1 MKGGITVDGQGSGW
15 FSIST
20 RNPSGTY
27 GERIRVNSSGNLIV
41 DAGGDAQ
48 DIQIKS
54 HSASGGHGQI
64 YLRGNASNESSS
76 IKLNHYGHADF
87 LIAAGRSGN
96 GLFSITR
103 TDGGTDGIIVN
114 GSGNVGINTN
124 ENDDK
129 LHVNDGNI
137 FQEQTN
143 GLIFFGKDGGGS
155 NTNSPNTHWIGRID
169 NAGYHA
175 VGSDGGFSG
184 VAGSLGI
191 GSWFYNVCY
200 SNGNN

>member
-1 MKGGITVDGQGSGW
+1 M
-15 FSIST
+15 
-20 RNPSGTY
+20 
-27 GERIRVNSSGNLIV
+27 
-41 DAGGDAQ
+41 
-48 DIQIKS
+48 
-54 HSASGGHGQI
+54 
-64 YLRGNASNESSS
+64 
-76 IKLNHYGHADF
+76 
-87 LIAAGRSGN
+87 
-96 GLFSITR
+96 FSITR

-124 ENDDK
+124 IYDDK

-155 NTNSPNTHWIGRID
+155 NTNSPNTIHWIGRID

-191 GSWFYNVCY
+191 GAHGSIMFATQTATTNYA
-200 SNGNN
+200 SGRMLIATNGNIGISQSNLIIEQDFLSGIPGSTQSDIVAKLNAGTTTNAYSKDCISCWLF